1 MKEDNF
7 EYLYI
12 VYIGRIRID
21 QSHDEA
27 EKEVIWII
35 TYSDYTGELSI
46 LKCLITHA
54 LDDYKRVDQIE
65 SIVELMLVYPRIT
78 FCLLKLLVYNFR
90 KLKAKLHI
98 LQPRKIV
105 NM

>member
-27 EKEVIWII
+27 EKEVI
-35 TYSDYTGELSI
+35 
-46 LKCLITHA
+46 
-54 LDDYKRVDQIE
+54 
-65 SIVELMLVYPRIT
+65 
-78 FCLLKLLVYNFR
+78 
-90 KLKAKLHI
+90 
-98 LQPRKIV
+98 
-105 NM
+105 